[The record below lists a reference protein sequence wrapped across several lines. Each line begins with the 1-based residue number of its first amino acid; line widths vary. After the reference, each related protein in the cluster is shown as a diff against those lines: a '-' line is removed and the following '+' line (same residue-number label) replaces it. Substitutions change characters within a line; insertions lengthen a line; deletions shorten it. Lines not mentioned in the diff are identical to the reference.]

1 MGWQIESRK
10 IYWVSCRQCGR
21 QLLDWWGWSPHEAVA
36 IALELGWAEGICEDC
51 LAAQE
56 ALRKVSTENR

>member
-21 QLLDWWGWSPHEAVA
+21 QLIDWWGWSPHEAVS
-36 IALELGWAEGICEDC
+36 IALELGWVEGICEDC